1 MPVYVKKKTEDEMNA
16 KLNLTRTAIGTLA
29 LLCAVPAGFKTAPY
43 MGLFAFPA
51 QRVLMFDNGRV
62 SLYKDMKVASNG

>member
-1 MPVYVKKKTEDEMNA
+1 MPVYVKKNGGRNERETEFDTDGDRNA
-16 KLNLTRTAIGTLA
+16 RAFVRRSRRFQNSPI
-29 LLCAVPAGFKTAPY
+29 

-51 QRVLMFDNGRV
+51 RRVLMFDNGRV